1 MPLKKMLIK
10 LEKIN
15 LPYRPRTIGEKNR
28 DYVRRG
34 WEKAVE
40 FPVVP
45 IQPPSPQGFRSVALS
60 FLFLDVIGVFLGCL
74 TWETE

>member
-15 LPYRPRTIGEKNR
+15 LPYRPEKNR
-28 DYVRRG
+28 DYAQRG

-45 IQPPSPQGFRSVALS
+45 IQPPSPTRPQGFRSVALS